1 MNNQLSTE
9 RRFWKSRRFY
19 IGIGIVAVIIAGF
32 ILYVNSLD
40 LQSYAW
46 GYAHKP
52 VFEKALEAATN
63 NEQVVTELG
72 NLEPI
77 GKMTIAEGEIAL
89 NKEGFTATITVKG
102 DKNKGKMDLKVHR
115 FKDAWVYDYVNIR
128 IKQPKETIP
137 VQVPE
142 PVLINPKHR

>member
-1 MNNQLSTE
+1 MDNQLLIE
-9 RRFWKSRRFY
+9 RRFWQSRRFY

-63 NEQVVTELG
+63 NEEVIAQLG
-72 NLEPI
+72 TLEPI

-89 NKEGFTATITVKG
+89 NKVGFTATITIKG
-102 DKNKGKMDLKVHR
+102 NQKKGKMDLKVHR
-115 FKDAWVYDYVNIR
+115 FKDTWVYDYVNIR
-128 IKQPKETIP
+128 IKQPKQTIP

-142 PVLINPKHR
+142 PVIINPKHR